1 MNNSHDPQ
9 PQPQPPAPTP
19 IPTPSPSPTPSA
31 VSVGDCGNCGAHL
44 RGLLHNVRLRGI
56 QRRLCTSCVL
66 RLHPSA
72 FCPLCFAYYDSNPPH
87 PSKRF
92 ACSKCASFTHS
103 HCVPSPPPPPPYLCP
118 PCSCPSPASFTFFRN
133 DAAADGCSVGGG
145 RRVDGKSAAVLL
157 CAARIASASMTK
169 AVAVARI
176 EAEKKAKDAAS
187 ARKRA
192 REALERVALL
202 ITKNNSNAARTNGGG
217 GDGSAASF
225 FNVNK
230 KQNVNV
236 SQELVNN
243 VKAETG

>member
-1 MNNSHDPQ
+1 MNNHHQ
-9 PQPQPPAPTP
+9 QHQQPPEPPPLTA
-19 IPTPSPSPTPSA
+19 SG
-31 VSVGDCGNCGAHL
+31 GDCGNCGAHL

-56 QRRLCTSCVL
+56 QRKLCTSCVL
-66 RLHPSA
+66 RLHPSS
-72 FCPLCFAYYDSNPPH
+72 FCPVCFAFYDSNPPH

-103 HCVPSPPPPPPYLCP
+103 LCASTPPPSPYLCP
-118 PCSCPSPASFTFFRN
+118 PCSAPSPASFTFFRN
-133 DAAADGCSVGGG
+133 DASTGGG
-145 RRVDGKSAAVLL
+145 RRIDGKSAAVIL
-157 CAARIASASMTK
+157 CAARVASASMAK

-176 EAEKKAKDAAS
+176 EAEKKAKDAAF

-202 ITKNNSNAARTNGGG
+202 ITKNVNATQNNNGGG
-217 GDGSAASF
+217 DGSAQLSGSAASF
-225 FNVNK
+225 FNANK

-243 VKAETG
+243 VKTETG

>member
-1 MNNSHDPQ
+1 MNNHHHHNHQ
-9 PQPQPPAPTP
+9 QQQPPEPPPLTA
-19 IPTPSPSPTPSA
+19 SG
-31 VSVGDCGNCGAHL
+31 GDCGNCGAHL

-56 QRRLCTSCVL
+56 QRKLCTSCVL
-66 RLHPSA
+66 RLHPSS
-72 FCPLCFAYYDSNPPH
+72 FCPVCFAFYDSNPPH

-103 HCVPSPPPPPPYLCP
+103 LCASTPPPSPYLCP
-118 PCSCPSPASFTFFRN
+118 PCSAPSPASFTFFRN
-133 DAAADGCSVGGG
+133 DASAGGG
-145 RRVDGKSAAVLL
+145 RRIDGKSAAVIL
-157 CAARIASASMTK
+157 CAARIASASMAK

-202 ITKNNSNAARTNGGG
+202 ITKNNVNATQNNNGGG
-217 GDGSAASF
+217 DGSAQLPGSAASF
-225 FNVNK
+225 FNANK

-243 VKAETG
+243 VKTETG